1 MNNWHKISL
10 GLNPLG
16 AIGVFDSGVGG
27 LTVLQ
32 ALQSR
37 LPQESFLYFGDTAR
51 LPYGTRRR
59 SEILQYVR
67 EILRWMHAQ
76 GVKMAVMACN
86 TSSALALTQ
95 VRSEFC
101 FPILGLIVP
110 TAKIAVTLGKRIGV
124 IATPATVKS
133 GAYARA
139 LQEFSPPVA
148 IAQVACP
155 EFVPLVESNCL
166 EGDRVHRIVRQTLS
180 PLVEFDPDVLIYGCT
195 HYPHLRHVIEQ
206 YVPTTVHHLDP
217 AHAVARAAVR
227 KLEAMNLATPYPQG
241 QVQFYVSGIP
251 EQFAQLA
258 SQWLGYYPTVE
269 HLPLGVLTQC
279 DSPLGIT
286 VPPPKPSAV
295 VAS

>member
-1 MNNWHKISL
+1 MDNWHKTSL

-32 ALQSR
+32 ALQSL

-59 SEILQYVR
+59 GEILQYVR
-67 EILRWMHAQ
+67 EILTWMHSH

-95 VRSEFC
+95 VRSEFP

-110 TAKIAVTLGKRIGV
+110 AAKMAVTRGKRIGV

-139 LQEFSPPVA
+139 LQELSPTVA

-166 EGDRVHRIVRQTLS
+166 EGDRVHRIVRQTLR
-180 PLVEFDPDVLIYGCT
+180 PLVDFDPDTLIYGCT

-206 YVPTTVHHLDP
+206 YLPAPVHHLDP
-217 AHAVARAAVR
+217 AHAVAHATVR
-227 KLEAMNLATPYPQG
+227 KLEAMNLATPCPQG

-269 HLPLGVLTQC
+269 HLSLSVLTQFY
-279 DSPLGIT
+279 PLLEIT
-286 VPPPKPSAV
+286 APPPEVSVV

>member
-1 MNNWHKISL
+1 MDNWHKTSQ

-16 AIGVFDSGVGG
+16 MIGVFDSGVGG

-32 ALQSR
+32 ALQSL
-37 LPQESFLYFGDTAR
+37 LPQEAFLYFGDTAR

-67 EILRWMHAQ
+67 EILTWMHSQ

-86 TSSALALTQ
+86 TSSALALAQ
-95 VRSEFC
+95 VRSEFP

-110 TAKIAVTLGKRIGV
+110 AAKMAVTLGERIGV
-124 IATPATVKS
+124 IATSATVKS

-139 LQEFSPPVA
+139 LQELSPTVA

-166 EGDRVHRIVRQTLS
+166 EGDRVHGIVRRTLA

-206 YVPTTVHHLDP
+206 YLPASVHHLDP
-217 AHAVARAAVR
+217 AHTVACAAVR
-227 KLEAMNLATPYPQG
+227 KLEAMNLATPCPQG

-269 HLPLGVLTQC
+269 HLPLSILTQFYP
-279 DSPLGIT
+279 PLGIT
-286 VPPPKPSAV
+286 APPLEVSV
-295 VAS
+295 VAAS

>member
-1 MNNWHKISL
+1 MDNWHKTSL

-32 ALQSR
+32 ALQR
-37 LPQESFLYFGDTAR
+37 LLPQESFLYFGDTAR

-67 EILRWMHAQ
+67 EILAWMHSQ

-86 TSSALALTQ
+86 TSSALALAQ
-95 VRSEFC
+95 VRSEFP

-110 TAKIAVTLGKRIGV
+110 AAKMAVTLGKRIGV

-139 LQEFSPPVA
+139 LQELSPTVA

-166 EGDRVHRIVRQTLS
+166 EGDRVHRIVCQTLN
-180 PLVEFDPDVLIYGCT
+180 PLAQFDPDTLIYGCT
-195 HYPHLRHVIEQ
+195 HYPHLRPVIEQ
-206 YVPTTVHHLDP
+206 YLPATVHHLDP
-217 AHAVARAAVR
+217 AHAVARATVR
-227 KLEAMNLATPYPQG
+227 KLEAMNLATPCPQG
-241 QVQFYVSGIP
+241 QVHFYVSGIP

-258 SQWLGYYPTVE
+258 SRWLGYYPTVE
-269 HLPLGVLTQC
+269 HLSLSVLTQFYP
-279 DSPLGIT
+279 PLEIT
-286 VPPPKPSAV
+286 APPPEVSVV

>member
-1 MNNWHKISL
+1 MDNWHKTSL

-32 ALQSR
+32 ALQR
-37 LPQESFLYFGDTAR
+37 LLPQESFLYFGDTAR

-67 EILRWMHAQ
+67 EILTWMHSQ

-86 TSSALALTQ
+86 TSSALALAQ
-95 VRSEFC
+95 VRSEFP

-110 TAKIAVTLGKRIGV
+110 AAKMAVTLGKRIGV

-139 LQEFSPPVA
+139 LQELSPTVA

-166 EGDRVHRIVRQTLS
+166 EGDRVHRIVCQTLN
-180 PLVEFDPDVLIYGCT
+180 PLAQFDPDTLIYGCT
-195 HYPHLRHVIEQ
+195 HYPHLRPVIEQ
-206 YVPTTVHHLDP
+206 YLPATVHHLDP
-217 AHAVARAAVR
+217 AHAVARATVR
-227 KLEAMNLATPYPQG
+227 KLEAMNLATPCPQG
-241 QVQFYVSGIP
+241 QVHFYVSGIP

-258 SQWLGYYPTVE
+258 SRWLGYYPTVE
-269 HLPLGVLTQC
+269 HLSLSVLTQFYP
-279 DSPLGIT
+279 PLEIT
-286 VPPPKPSAV
+286 APPPEVSVV

>member
-1 MNNWHKISL
+1 MNNWHKTSL

-27 LTVLQ
+27 LTVLK
-32 ALQSR
+32 ALQSL
-37 LPQESFLYFGDTAR
+37 LPQETFLYFGDTAR

-67 EILRWMHAQ
+67 EILMWMHSQ
-76 GVKMAVMACN
+76 GIKMAVMACN
-86 TSSALALTQ
+86 TSSALALAQ
-95 VRSEFC
+95 VRNEFP

-110 TAKIAVTLGKRIGV
+110 AAKMAVTLGKRIAV

-139 LQEFSPPVA
+139 LQELSPTVA

-166 EGDRVHRIVRQTLS
+166 EGDRVHRIVRRTLT
-180 PLVEFDPDVLIYGCT
+180 PLVEFEPEVLIYGCT

-206 YVPTTVHHLDP
+206 YLPATVHHLDP

-227 KLEAMNLATPYPQG
+227 KLEAMNLVTPCPQG

-269 HLPLGVLTQC
+269 HLSLSVLAQFYPPLE
-279 DSPLGIT
+279 IT
-286 VPPPKPSAV
+286 APPPEISVV

>member
-1 MNNWHKISL
+1 MNNWHKTSL

-32 ALQSR
+32 ALQSL

-67 EILRWMHAQ
+67 EILTWMHSQ
-76 GVKMAVMACN
+76 GIKMAVMACN
-86 TSSALALTQ
+86 TSSALALAQ
-95 VRSEFC
+95 VRNEFP

-110 TAKIAVTLGKRIGV
+110 AAKMAVTLGKRIGV

-139 LQEFSPPVA
+139 LQELSPTVA

-166 EGDRVHRIVRQTLS
+166 EGDRVHRIVRQTLK
-180 PLVEFDPDVLIYGCT
+180 PFVDFDPDTLIYGCT
-195 HYPHLRHVIEQ
+195 HYPHLRPVIEQ
-206 YVPTTVHHLDP
+206 YLPATVHHLDP
-217 AHAVARAAVR
+217 AHAVARATVR
-227 KLEAMNLATPYPQG
+227 KLEAMNLVTPCPQG

-269 HLPLGVLTQC
+269 HLSLSVLAQFYPPLE
-279 DSPLGIT
+279 IT
-286 VPPPKPSAV
+286 APPPEVSVV